1 MEIMAEEQDTTP
13 GLISSLDHPLHY
25 LYLYH
30 SIDLLSIYVSM
41 NLSFYLFYLF
51 RVKYLVPDLKTT
63 DAQ

>member
-13 GLISSLDHPLHY
+13 VLISSLHHPLHYLY

-41 NLSFYLFYLF
+41 NLSFSLSYLFK
-51 RVKYLVPDLKTT
+51 VSSS
-63 DAQ
+63 